1 MRPHQP
7 RPVHGRY
14 FRAPGAG
21 DFPALAAV
29 LRLSSKYF
37 IEHLRERCAARLA
50 VDWPSTLAGWDAR
63 EARATQGQRY
73 GPREHYA
80 HPVHV
85 VRLAAELRLG
95 GILPAALYDLSR
107 YGPRKI
113 AAGTPPLPPSSFFT
127 NADGEAR
134 TVGNEEEEQPVR
146 LVDADL
152 HATFA
157 GREAGQRFLAAFIER
172 ELSGRP
178 ASAGCA
184 NRAANAT
191 AHCRESFYFIMLNL
205 LRAVS
210 GIATG
215 RDADPLFSLAQAA
228 EMLGRTDFSDG
239 TRQCGLRICAAC
251 REDFAGAVARARA
264 EAWEM
269 VPVWFGL
276 KPAPPREGL
285 DSHELPPRKRVRRW
299 VQA

>member
-1 MRPHQP
+1 MTIE
-7 RPVHGRY
+7 
-14 FRAPGAG
+14 ATTA
-21 DFPALAAV
+21 DPANPDGVV
-29 LRLSSKYF
+29 LRL
-37 IEHLRERCAARLA
+37 
-50 VDWPSTLAGWDAR
+50 D
-63 EARATQGQRY
+63 RAD
-73 GPREHYA
+73 
-80 HPVHV
+80 V
-85 VRLAAELRLG
+85 
-95 GILPAALYDLSR
+95 
-107 YGPRKI
+107 
-113 AAGTPPLPPSSFFT
+113 
-127 NADGEAR
+127 
-134 TVGNEEEEQPVR
+134 NE
-146 LVDADL
+146 
-152 HATFA
+152 TFL
-157 GREAGQRFLAAFIER
+157 GREEGQRFVAAFIDR
-172 ELSGRP
+172 ELASRP
-178 ASAGCA
+178 LSENCQ
-184 NRAANAT
+184 NRAQANGH
-191 AHCRESFYFIMLNL
+191 HCRESYYFIMLNL